1 MRGAA
6 AIVCAHACMRAHALQ
21 AFPYRDGKMTQAEA
35 LAAAKQHASD
45 VCVELGVDV
54 PLRIVNFAGL

>member
-1 MRGAA
+1 
-6 AIVCAHACMRAHALQ
+6 MRAHALQ